1 MGTLVLTAVLCSF
14 AAAQLAAADVHF
26 AALGIWLPALWQ
38 NFWSARLLS
47 ELFNILLSLPVG
59 AWLFGLVY
67 GAARRDGPP
76 CDGPAFYKAL
86 APYKRLPRLTCGIAT
101 GALCALY
108 SLFFALQLAEW
119 TAAMGGPGLTAP
131 EASAFA
137 VDGFWE
143 LLRIQLLDIAV
154 LAGVHFLA
162 KRPLPKVL
170 AALFCGFGVAFALLA
185 GAKLAAY
192 IRLFGF
198 TPRRVAAG
206 WFLTVLLVWGVLL
219 LVRVFK
225 PIPAAR
231 IGIAVLVVVVLAA
244 AWVAA
249 PHVLD
254 WATHTWYTVVRDRD
268 LSASSAVSESAS
280 SGAQSTAASEPAA
293 SSVPEKEPEPEVKGT
308 DIVTGLWAE
317 VDVATLTDEAAIRSA
332 ARQLKAQ
339 GMTYAILTL
348 KDTAGQVYYAS
359 QTAVGAANAAPTQ
372 VELTS
377 VASIFK
383 EEGLVPVAALT
394 AFRDPAGARAD
405 HALAIRYQGQ
415 EYLWL
420 DNKASAGGNPW
431 LNPYAAETVQYI
443 GDLIAEVHAAGFD
456 QVLLENV
463 QFPSSTSAKQDYGTT
478 NGVSRA
484 GQLTADIAAWQARFG
499 DTVTLWY
506 GYSLAEVTGSSS
518 QLGAPAAQLGVKN
531 LLVKVP
537 SSSTLDAAA
546 REELTLSLTEAG
558 VEHLVIRDDAASYF
572 E

>member
-1 MGTLVLTAVLCSF
+1 MARYPKRQKVKRYRRSF
-14 AAAQLAAADVHF
+14 YTREM
-26 AALGIWLPALWQ
+26 
-38 NFWSARLLS
+38 RLKK
-47 ELFNILLSLPVG
+47 G
-59 AWLFGLVY
+59 
-67 GAARRDGPP
+67 
-76 CDGPAFYKAL
+76 
-86 APYKRLPRLTCGIAT
+86 
-101 GALCALY
+101 
-108 SLFFALQLAEW
+108 
-119 TAAMGGPGLTAP
+119 
-131 EASAFA
+131 
-137 VDGFWE
+137 
-143 LLRIQLLDIAV
+143 
-154 LAGVHFLA
+154 
-162 KRPLPKVL
+162 
-170 AALFCGFGVAFALLA
+170 
-185 GAKLAAY
+185 
-192 IRLFGF
+192 
-198 TPRRVAAG
+198 
-206 WFLTVLLVWGVLL
+206 
-219 LVRVFK
+219 
-225 PIPAAR
+225 
-231 IGIAVLVVVVLAA
+231 IGIAVLVVAVLAA

-317 VDVATLTDEAAIRSA
+317 VDVTTLTDEAAIRSA

-405 HALAIRYQGQ
+405 HALAIRYRGQ

-463 QFPSSTSAKQDYGTT
+463 RFPSSTSAKQDYGTT
-478 NGVSRA
+478 NGVDRA

-546 REELTLSLTEAG
+546 REELTLSYQTVRTVRDPLGPTVSIYEDLRAHQDSHRRAELEARSCLSG
-558 VEHLVIRDDAASYF
+558 PHKDDLAAWIDGQPARQFASQGQTRTAALSLKLAERELFEDDTGQWPVLLLDDVLSELDARRQDFVLDRITGGQVFITSCGTPAGEISRGKILHIHQGALVDSPN
-572 E
+572 

>member
-1 MGTLVLTAVLCSF
+1 MARYPKRQKVKRYRRSF
-14 AAAQLAAADVHF
+14 YTREM
-26 AALGIWLPALWQ
+26 
-38 NFWSARLLS
+38 RLKK
-47 ELFNILLSLPVG
+47 G
-59 AWLFGLVY
+59 
-67 GAARRDGPP
+67 
-76 CDGPAFYKAL
+76 
-86 APYKRLPRLTCGIAT
+86 
-101 GALCALY
+101 
-108 SLFFALQLAEW
+108 
-119 TAAMGGPGLTAP
+119 
-131 EASAFA
+131 
-137 VDGFWE
+137 
-143 LLRIQLLDIAV
+143 
-154 LAGVHFLA
+154 
-162 KRPLPKVL
+162 
-170 AALFCGFGVAFALLA
+170 
-185 GAKLAAY
+185 
-192 IRLFGF
+192 
-198 TPRRVAAG
+198 
-206 WFLTVLLVWGVLL
+206 
-219 LVRVFK
+219 
-225 PIPAAR
+225 
-231 IGIAVLVVVVLAA
+231 IGIAVLVVAVLAA

-372 VELTS
+372 VDLMS
-377 VASIFK
+377 VTSIFK
-383 EEGLVPVAALT
+383 EEGLVPVAALN

-405 HALAIRYQGQ
+405 RALAIRYQGQ

-463 QFPSSTSAKQDYGTT
+463 QFPLAQNGKQDFGST
-478 NGVSRA
+478 GGRDRSA
-484 GQLTADIAAWQARFG
+484 QLAADIALWDARFSG
-499 DTVTLWY
+499 SVTLWY
-506 GYSLAEVTGSSS
+506 GYSLAQVTD
-518 QLGAPAAQLGVKN
+518 GAATVGGKADALGVKN
-531 LLVKVP
+531 LVVEVP
-537 SSSTLDAAA
+537 AKQTMEEAA
-546 REELTLSLTEAG
+546 RNALSDALAASG
-558 VEHLVIRDDAASYF
+558 VEHTVFWDDAAGLF
-572 E
+572 R

>member
-1 MGTLVLTAVLCSF
+1 MARYPKRQKVKRYRRSF
-14 AAAQLAAADVHF
+14 YTREM
-26 AALGIWLPALWQ
+26 
-38 NFWSARLLS
+38 RLKK
-47 ELFNILLSLPVG
+47 G
-59 AWLFGLVY
+59 
-67 GAARRDGPP
+67 
-76 CDGPAFYKAL
+76 
-86 APYKRLPRLTCGIAT
+86 
-101 GALCALY
+101 
-108 SLFFALQLAEW
+108 
-119 TAAMGGPGLTAP
+119 
-131 EASAFA
+131 
-137 VDGFWE
+137 
-143 LLRIQLLDIAV
+143 
-154 LAGVHFLA
+154 
-162 KRPLPKVL
+162 
-170 AALFCGFGVAFALLA
+170 
-185 GAKLAAY
+185 
-192 IRLFGF
+192 
-198 TPRRVAAG
+198 
-206 WFLTVLLVWGVLL
+206 
-219 LVRVFK
+219 
-225 PIPAAR
+225 
-231 IGIAVLVVVVLAA
+231 IGIAVLVVAVLAA

-443 GDLIAEVHAAGFD
+443 VHQRQAGLWHHQRCGPCRAADCGYRRLAGPLRRYGDALVRLFAGRGDRFL
-456 QVLLENV
+456 QPAGSPCGPAGREEPAGEGPVLL
-463 QFPSSTSAKQDYGTT
+463 Y
-478 NGVSRA
+478 A
-484 GQLTADIAAWQARFG
+484 GCSGPGGDDPLPDRGRCGASGHPGRCRQLF
-499 DTVTLWY
+499 
-506 GYSLAEVTGSSS
+506 
-518 QLGAPAAQLGVKN
+518 
-531 LLVKVP
+531 
-537 SSSTLDAAA
+537 
-546 REELTLSLTEAG
+546 
-558 VEHLVIRDDAASYF
+558 
-572 E
+572 

>member
-1 MGTLVLTAVLCSF
+1 MIQVRIFRQADGRITGFDVSGHSGTACAGEDIVCAAVTSAVRLTECAVNDVLGLEAPIVELGASF
-14 AAAQLAAADVHF
+14 AVAASHDLVKGFAVGRTIFAD
-26 AALGIWLPALWQ
+26 
-38 NFWSARLLS
+38 
-47 ELFNILLSLPVG
+47 
-59 AWLFGLVY
+59 
-67 GAARRDGPP
+67 AARGW
-76 CDGPAFYKAL
+76 L
-86 APYKRLPRLTCGIAT
+86 
-101 GALCALY
+101 
-108 SLFFALQLAEW
+108 
-119 TAAMGGPGLTAP
+119 GG
-131 EASAFA
+131 
-137 VDGFWE
+137 
-143 LLRIQLLDIAV
+143 Q
-154 LAGVHFLA
+154 
-162 KRPLPKVL
+162 
-170 AALFCGFGVAFALLA
+170 
-185 GAKLAAY
+185 
-192 IRLFGF
+192 
-198 TPRRVAAG
+198 
-206 WFLTVLLVWGVLL
+206 
-219 LVRVFK
+219 
-225 PIPAAR
+225 
-231 IGIAVLVVVVLAA
+231 
-244 AWVAA
+244 
-249 PHVLD
+249 
-254 WATHTWYTVVRDRD
+254 
-268 LSASSAVSESAS
+268 
-280 SGAQSTAASEPAA
+280 
-293 SSVPEKEPEPEVKGT
+293 
-308 DIVTGLWAE
+308 
-317 VDVATLTDEAAIRSA
+317 LTDEAAIRSA

-478 NGVSRA
+478 NGVDRA

-558 VEHLVIRDDAASYF
+558 VEHVVIRDDAASYF

>member
-1 MGTLVLTAVLCSF
+1 M
-14 AAAQLAAADVHF
+14 
-26 AALGIWLPALWQ
+26 
-38 NFWSARLLS
+38 
-47 ELFNILLSLPVG
+47 
-59 AWLFGLVY
+59 
-67 GAARRDGPP
+67 
-76 CDGPAFYKAL
+76 
-86 APYKRLPRLTCGIAT
+86 
-101 GALCALY
+101 
-108 SLFFALQLAEW
+108 
-119 TAAMGGPGLTAP
+119 
-131 EASAFA
+131 
-137 VDGFWE
+137 
-143 LLRIQLLDIAV
+143 
-154 LAGVHFLA
+154 
-162 KRPLPKVL
+162 
-170 AALFCGFGVAFALLA
+170 
-185 GAKLAAY
+185 
-192 IRLFGF
+192 
-198 TPRRVAAG
+198 
-206 WFLTVLLVWGVLL
+206 
-219 LVRVFK
+219 
-225 PIPAAR
+225 
-231 IGIAVLVVVVLAA
+231 LVVAVLAA

-293 SSVPEKEPEPEVKGT
+293 SSVPEKELEPEVKGT

-317 VDVATLTDEAAIRSA
+317 VDVTTLTDEAAIRSA

-463 QFPSSTSAKQDYGTT
+463 RFPSSTSAKQDYGNT
-478 NGVSRA
+478 NGVDRA

-499 DTVTLWY
+499 DAVTLWY

-546 REELTLSLTEAG
+546 REEMTLSLTEAG

>member
-1 MGTLVLTAVLCSF
+1 
-14 AAAQLAAADVHF
+14 
-26 AALGIWLPALWQ
+26 
-38 NFWSARLLS
+38 
-47 ELFNILLSLPVG
+47 
-59 AWLFGLVY
+59 
-67 GAARRDGPP
+67 
-76 CDGPAFYKAL
+76 
-86 APYKRLPRLTCGIAT
+86 
-101 GALCALY
+101 
-108 SLFFALQLAEW
+108 
-119 TAAMGGPGLTAP
+119 
-131 EASAFA
+131 
-137 VDGFWE
+137 
-143 LLRIQLLDIAV
+143 
-154 LAGVHFLA
+154 
-162 KRPLPKVL
+162 
-170 AALFCGFGVAFALLA
+170 
-185 GAKLAAY
+185 
-192 IRLFGF
+192 
-198 TPRRVAAG
+198 
-206 WFLTVLLVWGVLL
+206 
-219 LVRVFK
+219 
-225 PIPAAR
+225 
-231 IGIAVLVVVVLAA
+231 
-244 AWVAA
+244 
-249 PHVLD
+249 
-254 WATHTWYTVVRDRD
+254 
-268 LSASSAVSESAS
+268 
-280 SGAQSTAASEPAA
+280 
-293 SSVPEKEPEPEVKGT
+293 
-308 DIVTGLWAE
+308 
-317 VDVATLTDEAAIRSA
+317 
-332 ARQLKAQ
+332 
-339 GMTYAILTL
+339 MTYAILTL

-478 NGVSRA
+478 NGVDRA

-499 DTVTLWY
+499 DAVTLWY

-558 VEHLVIRDDAASYF
+558 VEHVVIRDDAPPAILSDPCVF
-572 E
+572 VRGREVL

>member
-1 MGTLVLTAVLCSF
+1 MA
-14 AAAQLAAADVHF
+14 
-26 AALGIWLPALWQ
+26 
-38 NFWSARLLS
+38 
-47 ELFNILLSLPVG
+47 
-59 AWLFGLVY
+59 
-67 GAARRDGPP
+67 
-76 CDGPAFYKAL
+76 K
-86 APYKRLPRLTCGIAT
+86 YKRQKVKHYHRSF
-101 GALCALY
+101 Y
-108 SLFFALQLAEW
+108 SRE
-119 TAAMGGPGLTAP
+119 MR
-131 EASAFA
+131 
-137 VDGFWE
+137 V
-143 LLRIQLLDIAV
+143 
-154 LAGVHFLA
+154 
-162 KRPLPKVL
+162 KR
-170 AALFCGFGVAFALLA
+170 G
-185 GAKLAAY
+185 
-192 IRLFGF
+192 
-198 TPRRVAAG
+198 
-206 WFLTVLLVWGVLL
+206 
-219 LVRVFK
+219 
-225 PIPAAR
+225 
-231 IGIAVLVVVVLAA
+231 IGIAVLVVAVLAA
-244 AWVAA
+244 AWFAA

-317 VDVATLTDEAAIRSA
+317 VDVTTLTDEAAIRSA

-443 GDLIAEVHAAGFD
+443 GD

-463 QFPSSTSAKQDYGTT
+463 QFPSSTSAKQDYGNT
-478 NGVSRA
+478 NGVDRA

-558 VEHLVIRDDAASYF
+558 VEHVVIRDDAASYF